1 LFVRAFHQLERV
13 DPGFDRN
20 HLATFTL
27 DLDGYAGKAAVLLK
41 ILTQQVRAIPGVLS
55 VGTSSAGV
63 MRGSGFATSVAPSG
77 QRATDSLNTSV
88 NYVSSEYFDTMGM
101 HILSGRDLA
110 ASGTPDPKQVL
121 RLKVVVSQ
129 AFVQRLFPNT
139 QAVGKLFGRAAPGEL
154 AGPQYEIIGVVSDAK
169 YRSLQ
174 EADVPTFY
182 TLQTTDF
189 DEFVLNVRTRT
200 RPDAIIA
207 PVRKTLASLDP
218 GLPFLE
224 VHTMAEEVNNS
235 MAGERI
241 TAALASLFGGIAV
254 LLVGVGIYG
263 LLAYTVMQRRREIGI
278 RMALGAERAD
288 VLALIVGQ
296 GFKLTLIG
304 TGIGIIASL
313 ASTRFLASLL
323 YGIKPTDPLTFVSV
337 PLLLIVLALLA
348 CFLPA
353 RRATKVDPMVAL
365 RYE

>member
-1 LFVRAFHQLERV
+1 
-13 DPGFDRN
+13 
-20 HLATFTL
+20 
-27 DLDGYAGKAAVLLK
+27 
-41 ILTQQVRAIPGVLS
+41 
-55 VGTSSAGV
+55 
-63 MRGSGFATSVAPSG
+63 
-77 QRATDSLNTSV
+77 
-88 NYVSSEYFDTMGM
+88 
-101 HILSGRDLA
+101 
-110 ASGTPDPKQVL
+110 
-121 RLKVVVSQ
+121 LKVVVSQ